1 MKRERAGTA
10 TARGA
15 AAGNRTLR
23 NAVIVIGA
31 ILVVLRWIVVMVS
44 IYDARTQ
51 AIQEAERDATNLS
64 ITFAA
69 QISRSLTSIAEA
81 MNFLEADYRREGK
94 SFDLGAWAKRS
105 PTLAGFDSHISIVDP
120 EGNVVL
126 TTAPPGGAPA
136 NVADREH
143 FRVHLTSPSKAL
155 FVSTPVVSRA
165 NHRWTLQITRRMDQP
180 DGSLADVLT
189 LSIDPEYF
197 IQLNETG
204 NLGKTGVVT
213 LVGLD
218 GVVRARV
225 GPGIAPDTAGL
236 GSSIANSP
244 LFKLLSAAESG
255 VTIQPWLPDRL
266 VRVLA
271 FRRIPGYP
279 LAVIVGAGLDEEL
292 SATTDAARRTLLLM
306 VIGTVVLVV
315 IVAFLAIEIERRA
328 RRDEELVAERTKL
341 EASNKALAKS
351 RDAAEQ
357 ASRAKSQ
364 FLANMSHELRT
375 PLNAI
380 LGFSEVI
387 RDRIMGDDEAA
398 YSRYANDIHD
408 SGTHLLSVID
418 DILDIAK
425 AEAGRLKLD
434 PQPLDIGDLVARCM
448 MIVNPQAERGRITL
462 TVELAPGLP
471 AIVADA
477 AKLRQILI
485 NLLSNAIKFTP
496 EGGRITIAAKQAPDG
511 GIELSVADTGIGMSA
526 EQIPTAL
533 EPFGQIDSSLSRRYG
548 GTGLG
553 LPLTN
558 QLVML
563 HGGTLAIE
571 SAPGRG
577 TTVTAH
583 FPPSRSVPAPAPAPS
598 AG

>member
-1 MKRERAGTA
+1 MDQERAGKSS
-10 TARGA
+10 ARA
-15 AAGNRTLR
+15 AAAPNRTLR
-23 NAVIVIGA
+23 NAI
-31 ILVVLRWIVVMVS
+31 IVVGTILILARWVVVAIS
-44 IYDARTQ
+44 ILNARTE

-69 QISRSLTSIAEA
+69 QIARSLTSIEEA
-81 MNFLEADYRREGK
+81 MNFLEADYRIEGK
-94 SFDLGAWAKRS
+94 SLDLADWAKRS

-120 EGNVVL
+120 AGNVVA
-126 TTAPPGGAPA
+126 TTAPPGAAPA

-143 FRVHLTSPSKAL
+143 FRVHLTSRSKDL
-155 FVSTPVVSRA
+155 FVSTPIMGRA
-165 NHRWTLQITRRMDQP
+165 SKSWTLQITRRVDRP
-180 DGSLADVLT
+180 DGSLAAVLT

-204 NLGKTGVVT
+204 NLGRTGVVT

-218 GVVRARV
+218 GAIRARV
-225 GPGIAPDTAGL
+225 GPAITPEIADL
-236 GSSIANSP
+236 GTSIVGTP
-244 LFKLLSAAESG
+244 LFERLSAAPSG
-255 VTIQPWLPDRL
+255 VTILPWLSDQL
-266 VRVLA
+266 DRVLA

-292 SATTDAARRTLLLM
+292 ANTNIAAEHTIVLTAA
-306 VIGTVVLVV
+306 GTVLLAFL
-315 IVAFLAIEIERRA
+315 VAFLAIEIDRRA
-328 RRDEELVAERTKL
+328 RRDEELAAERTKL
-341 EASNKALAKS
+341 EASNTALAKS

-387 RDRIMGDDEAA
+387 RDQLMGEDANA
-398 YSRYANDIHD
+398 YARYASDIHE
-408 SGTHLLSVID
+408 SGAHLLSVID

-434 PQPLDIGDLVARCM
+434 AEPLDLADLIARCV
-448 MIVNPQAERGRITL
+448 MIVKPQAERGRIDVS
-462 TVELAPGLP
+462 VELAPNLP
-471 AIVADA
+471 EIVADP

-485 NLLSNAIKFTP
+485 NLLSNAVKFTR
-496 EGGRITIAAKQAPDG
+496 EGGRIAVAATLAPDG
-511 GIELSVADTGIGMSA
+511 GIELSVADTGIGMSQ

-533 EPFGQIDSSLSRRYG
+533 EPFGQIDSSLSRKYG

-558 QLVML
+558 QLVTL
-563 HGGTLAIE
+563 HGGTLTIE
-571 SAPGRG
+571 SVPERG
-577 TTVTAH
+577 TKVTAR
-583 FPPSRSVPAPAPAPS
+583 FPPSRTVRAPAETV
-598 AG
+598 G